1 MTPPPPFDA
10 TEAQRLLDQLRA
22 NAARLERDLYGG
34 WFPPRV
40 AGFLWDAIGV
50 CQKFVDN
57 HEQERARGWDPLALL
72 RQHVDYVIKRLK
84 EARREGH

>member
-1 MTPPPPFDA
+1 
-10 TEAQRLLDQLRA
+10 
-22 NAARLERDLYGG
+22 
-34 WFPPRV
+34 V

-72 RQHVDYVIKRLK
+72 QQHAAFTLRRLR
-84 EARREGH
+84 EARYEVRN